1 MFHLLV
7 SYLQTPAQPLI
18 RGNLYSRDS
27 CLGPEGVPWKEV
39 PLYNFNPLFLLF
51 ILINFASIL
60 GTQLC
65 VIVILNL
72 KQWKIKFEVR
82 DSLSHNISTLLL
94 GTVRALS
101 KSQNWPAG
109 PWPHP
114 EKAYFIFKMT
124 GGHFENEIGFFHE
137 FLMKNDFLRAYYLG
151 FDWSG
156 WIALI
161 KGKILI
167 TKGMSWP
174 VSSDKWKAP

>member
-27 CLGPEGVPWKEV
+27 CLGPEGIPWKEV

-51 ILINFASIL
+51 ILINFPSIL

-82 DSLSHNISTLLL
+82 ASLSHNISTLLL
-94 GTVRALS
+94 ATVRALS

-109 PWPHP
+109 PWPHRSFWKWNRLFP
-114 EKAYFIFKMT
+114 WVFDEKRFPSCILF
-124 GGHFENEIGFFHE
+124 GIW
-137 FLMKNDFLRAYYLG
+137 LIWLDS
-151 FDWSG
+151 FD
-156 WIALI
+156 
-161 KGKILI
+161 
-167 TKGMSWP
+167 
-174 VSSDKWKAP
+174 

>member
-39 PLYNFNPLFLLF
+39 PLYNFNPLFLF
-51 ILINFASIL
+51 NQFSFDFGHTVMCHSDIEFKTMKNKIWSKGKFEPQYINFASWYCK
-60 GTQLC
+60 GAFQ
-65 VIVILNL
+65 
-72 KQWKIKFEVR
+72 KVR
-82 DSLSHNISTLLL
+82 
-94 GTVRALS
+94 
-101 KSQNWPAG
+101 
-109 PWPHP
+109 
-114 EKAYFIFKMT
+114 T
-124 GGHFENEIGFFHE
+124 GRLDHGRTGHFENEIGFFHE